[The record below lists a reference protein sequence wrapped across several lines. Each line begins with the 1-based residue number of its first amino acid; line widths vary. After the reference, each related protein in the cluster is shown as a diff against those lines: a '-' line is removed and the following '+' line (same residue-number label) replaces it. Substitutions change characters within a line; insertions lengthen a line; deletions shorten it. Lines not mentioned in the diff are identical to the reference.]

1 MKIAIINGPNLNL
14 LGKREPDIYGN
25 ESMDKIIENLRNE
38 YPSVDFTYFQSNNE
52 GVLIDKIQEIG
63 FVFDGIVLN
72 AGGYTHTS
80 VALADAVSAIK
91 TKVVEVHISNIFARE
106 EFRHKS
112 YLSPVCCGT
121 ITGFGISVYSL
132 AVKALLI
139 NLQP

>member
-25 ESMDKIIENLRNE
+25 ESMDKVIENLRNE